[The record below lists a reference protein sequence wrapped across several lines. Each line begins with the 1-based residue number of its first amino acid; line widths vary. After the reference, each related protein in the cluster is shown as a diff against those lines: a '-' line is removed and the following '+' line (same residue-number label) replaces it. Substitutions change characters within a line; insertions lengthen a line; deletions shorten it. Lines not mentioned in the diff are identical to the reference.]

1 MMSLREKEVTAVPD
15 YNGFSRVVGA
25 ETSLHQVKERG
36 GIKIYVKKL
45 GCKERTV
52 A

>member
-1 MMSLREKEVTAVPD
+1 MLLLREMEVTAVPD

-25 ETSLHQVKERG
+25 EASLHQVKERV
-36 GIKIYVKKL
+36 GIKMYFKL